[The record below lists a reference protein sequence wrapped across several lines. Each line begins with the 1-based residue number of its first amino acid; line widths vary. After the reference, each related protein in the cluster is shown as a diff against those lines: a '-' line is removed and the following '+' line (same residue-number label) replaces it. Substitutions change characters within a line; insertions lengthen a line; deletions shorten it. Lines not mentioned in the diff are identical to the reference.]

1 LDDYI
6 RQFFKTDYP
15 RLLLKNNNG
24 NKFQAD
30 ILIKLRNK
38 FMLTKD
44 DILQFRI
51 FEGITLEE
59 LDAVISMSDETSY
72 NAGEIILEES
82 SFGSDSDFYVILQ
95 GNVKVELEASQV
107 QTVGMANKRLA
118 VLKNG
123 DVFGEMGLLR
133 SRRRSAQVSAYSD
146 ITALKVNQQ
155 KLFDLFVYNPR
166 LGYLIMRN
174 LAAILSD
181 RIMEMNFMWR
191 DDI

>member
-1 LDDYI
+1 
-6 RQFFKTDYP
+6 
-15 RLLLKNNNG
+15 
-24 NKFQAD
+24 
-30 ILIKLRNK
+30 
-38 FMLTKD
+38 MLTKD

-59 LDAVISMSDETSY
+59 LDAVVKMSDETSY
-72 NAGEIILEES
+72 DAGEIILEES

-95 GNVKVELEASQV
+95 GNVKVELQASQV
-107 QTVGMANKRLA
+107 QKDGMANKRLA